1 MQAMLLL
8 ALVGVAAGA
17 MSLGGLLNDGE
28 IMLNLQGLGVGDEI
42 LSTPVVNPSV
52 DASIEIIPGVDADGN
67 IAFKNKIRSCSFHYS
82 AESDPD
88 EALNGE
94 GAIIICKLLDCT
106 GIPDQGIPGNVVA
119 EGSIVGPFVHS
130 TSYIIP
136 ITDFAFEGSNFS
148 TEVCDMQLILIG
160 PPPKPPS
167 PP

>member
-1 MQAMLLL
+1 MQAILLL

-42 LSTPVVNPSV
+42 LSTPVVDPSV
-52 DASIEIIPGVDADGN
+52 DASIDIIRGVDTQGN
-67 IAFKNKIRSCSFHYS
+67 LAFKNKIRSCSFHYS
-82 AESDPD
+82 AENDPD

-94 GAIIICKLLDCT
+94 GAKIICKLLDCT
-106 GIPDQGIPGNVVA
+106 GIPNQGIPGNVVA
-119 EGSIVGPFVHS
+119 EGSIDGPFVHS

-136 ITDFAFEGSNFS
+136 ITDLAFEGSNFS

-160 PPPKPPS
+160 PTPKPPT